1 MTEPKL
7 PKTPA
12 ARAMSG
18 PRKLYRHVGSTPI
31 TVKLTAEAT
40 AMLDADCKRTDLK
53 RGDLI
58 EYLIRKY
65 AKRVPA
71 GLLARL

>member
-1 MTEPKL
+1 MTKTASL
-7 PKTPA
+7 KTPA
-12 ARAMSG
+12 PRAMSG
-18 PRKLYRHVGSTPI
+18 PKKLYRHVGSTPI
-31 TVKLTAEAT
+31 TVKLTADAT
-40 AMLDADCKRTDLK
+40 AMLDADCRRTSLK

-71 GLLARL
+71 GLLDRL